1 MEQAVYR
8 GAARQLVLAF
18 DIGTTFSGISYCVL
32 ESGQKP
38 KVCSVSR
45 YAMEEAPSSP
55 YLWQSFRYPGQE
67 HVSASCK
74 IPTILCYNAQGRMCA
89 AGAEA
94 LLPESSEHVE
104 EGEWTRVE
112 WYQSI
117 PIELNFSHAHYYI
130 RFKLRMRPQSMPL
143 ELEKSS
149 LPPIPAGKTL
159 VEIFS
164 DFVSYL
170 QSCAEI
176 YLLET
181 YATLVDEWDSL
192 RSSAVFIL
200 CHPNGWEGGQQA
212 MMRKA
217 AIMAKLVP
225 DTPEGRSRVKFVTE
239 GEASLHR
246 CLHGRKIE
254 IVSSFSLTLG
264 CNTHGDPG

>member
-1 MEQAVYR
+1 
-8 GAARQLVLAF
+8 
-18 DIGTTFSGISYCVL
+18 
-32 ESGQKP
+32 
-38 KVCSVSR
+38 
-45 YAMEEAPSSP
+45 
-55 YLWQSFRYPGQE
+55 
-67 HVSASCK
+67 
-74 IPTILCYNAQGRMCA
+74 MCA

-94 LLPESSEHVE
+94 LLPESSEHIE
-104 EGEWTRVE
+104 EGEWSKVE

-117 PIELNFSHAHYYI
+117 QSGSNLRSLIVV

-143 ELEKSS
+143 ELGKSS
-149 LPPIPAGKTL
+149 LPPIPSGKTL
-159 VEIFS
+159 VEVFS

-176 YLLET
+176 YLLDT
-181 YATLVDEWDSL
+181 YATLVDDWDSL
-192 RSSAVFIL
+192 RSNAIFIL
-200 CHPNGWEGGQQA
+200 CHPNGWEGSQQA

-254 IVSSFSLTLG
+254 IVSSFSSTLG